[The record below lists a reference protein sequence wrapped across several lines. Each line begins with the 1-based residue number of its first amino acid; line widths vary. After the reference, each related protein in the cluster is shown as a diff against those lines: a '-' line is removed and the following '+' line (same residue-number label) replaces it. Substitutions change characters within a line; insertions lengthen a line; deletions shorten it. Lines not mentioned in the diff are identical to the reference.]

1 MWPNNKPS
9 YSWGSWTSHNNGNF
23 NVNDQVD
30 WASLAKQWMQHKD
43 VSSTSDLAQQSV
55 EASHSHMWFPPT
67 HTQQHSQF
75 SEKYSTAASQS
86 IGNAAS
92 DDLANRN
99 MPAWAVPPPPP
110 PLPPEAG
117 NNAFM
122 DNLQFIEQD
131 LSSIQSFSD
140 VWTQPNMS
148 VFSNKMVN
156 QIRPDLSYSSPW
168 VTNDNSLLDATKR
181 KQLPAWIR
189 EGLEKMEREK
199 SKQMEKEIL
208 VQETHDNVKDLPQLL
223 HQSEESDKESEMI
236 EDEEKLSENE
246 MKDNSVEDMKI
257 LTDEEKIAH
266 LMMKVRRMLTE
277 VLLEVTDDEISSIAN
292 SVYHKAKS
300 RQSRAPQTFALSS
313 ALASISALGDECESE
328 DEGSGSDGIS
338 SSDDD
343 SETFRLKIQKKVAE
357 FEAKMAF
364 LDRDV
369 EQCKG
374 SSSSLIDQHSQV
386 TKEMMTSIKTNSTK
400 QEMNDNAND
409 LRSVPA
415 KKMDGKSSLEFKTT
429 ESSSSSSSGSSSYN
443 SSTESNTEKNNT
455 PKGHT
460 SKDIHKT
467 PRENVDKRILGSRHH
482 ESKDVE
488 SKKKNY
494 DLGNEPSKRRHE
506 STDKKVEKA
515 SHIRHSVSTSSR
527 SQRDSHKDDRKL
539 NKGRKDERASAG
551 EKKRQRSGSSSSERM
566 KPFKKDKSSRRD
578 KRHAKRRESKSRSR

>member
-43 VSSTSDLAQQSV
+43 VSSTPDLAQQSV
-55 EASHSHMWFPPT
+55 EAPHSHMWFPPA
-67 HTQQHSQF
+67 HTQF
-75 SEKYSTAASQS
+75 SEKYSTTASQS

-148 VFSNKMVN
+148 VFSNKMAN

-168 VTNDNSLLDATKR
+168 VTNDSSLLDATKR

-208 VQETHDNVKDLPQLL
+208 VQETHSNVEDLPQIL

-246 MKDNSVEDMKI
+246 MKDNSVEDMKT

-292 SVYHKAKS
+292 SVYCKAKS

-328 DEGSGSDGIS
+328 DEGSGSEGSS

-343 SETFRLKIQKKVAE
+343 SEIFRLKIQRKVAE

-369 EQCKG
+369 EQCKE
-374 SSSSLIDQHSQV
+374 STSNLIDQHSQV
-386 TKEMMTSIKTNSTK
+386 SKETMTSIKTNDTK
-400 QEMNDNAND
+400 QEMNDNAD

-415 KKMDGKSSLEFKTT
+415 RKVDRKNSLEFKTT

-443 SSTESNTEKNNT
+443 SSTESNTEKNKT

-460 SKDIHKT
+460 SKDIPKT
-467 PRENVDKRILGSRHH
+467 PGENIDKRILGSRHH
-482 ESKDVE
+482 DSKDVE

-494 DLGNEPSKRRHE
+494 DLCNEPSKRRHE
-506 STDKKVEKA
+506 SIDKKVENA
-515 SHIRHSVSTSSR
+515 SYARHSISTSSR

-539 NKGRKDERASAG
+539 KGRKEERTSAG